1 MVFARNCTL
10 FAGGSQYNGD
20 NMFDHKRDVVLVTTN
35 YRLGALG
42 WLGGAAVQRA
52 TPDGSAGNF
61 GLQDTRE
68 AMRWVR

>member
-1 MVFARNCTL
+1 
-10 FAGGSQYNGD
+10 
-20 NMFDHKRDVVLVTTN
+20 MFDHKRDVVLVTTN